1 MIHSN
6 VDNKKYVSIFAHLF
20 RKIWMNLLFFKHE
33 YAYYYFYFYIEYVI
47 PQSSTSSKKRQT
59 FMNRFH
65 IFLMLEV
72 FYSVASIVAASCD
85 FAVSHTFAKLTLMI
99 ADIV

>member
-1 MIHSN
+1 MFHLSI
-6 VDNKKYVSIFAHLF
+6 VNKKCRSSFVLLF

-47 PQSSTSSKKRQT
+47 PQSSTSSMNREP

-65 IFLMLEV
+65 LF
-72 FYSVASIVAASCD
+72 SAA
-85 FAVSHTFAKLTLMI
+85 
-99 ADIV
+99 